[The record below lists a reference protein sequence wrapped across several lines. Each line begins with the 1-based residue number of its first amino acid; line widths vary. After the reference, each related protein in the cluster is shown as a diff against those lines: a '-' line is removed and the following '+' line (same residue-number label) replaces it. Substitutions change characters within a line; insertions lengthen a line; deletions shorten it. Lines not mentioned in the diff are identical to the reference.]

1 MFIPMFTC
9 LFQMLSMLMILY
21 FHHCL
26 SFCRKTGCIKVS
38 LYTDLFE
45 LSSSFCW
52 HIHHIWPWLLPALSG
67 DWHTPWYSC
76 NYELIHLFNR
86 RRQLITLQ
94 CICQGVLSYLLV
106 ILWFCHYCSFVF
118 AMMHSSFCR
127 IHSLT
132 RVSPCKFLTPCKI
145 ETLYSQVHFSEN
157 NTERGRYLKIPTT
170 AKFMQ

>member
-1 MFIPMFTC
+1 MFISNAIYVDDNYIFIIVFHFAARQVALKYHYTLIYSNCRPPFVDIFTIFGRGYFR
-9 LFQMLSMLMILY
+9 LYQGTDILHDILVITNWSIY
-21 FHHCL
+21 SIEGVNWSHC
-26 SFCRKTGCIKVS
+26 SVYARV
-38 LYTDLFE
+38 
-45 LSSSFCW
+45 W
-52 HIHHIWPWLLPALSG
+52 
-67 DWHTPWYSC
+67 
-76 NYELIHLFNR
+76 
-86 RRQLITLQ
+86 
-94 CICQGVLSYLLV
+94 CICQVSYLLV